1 MRIFYDIFFLLFAV
15 FYVPVMAVK
24 GKFHA
29 GFSQKLGRV
38 PNEILSA
45 VKPVWIHAVSV
56 GEALVAARL
65 CQALKDAMPSVKVV
79 ISTTTRTGNEMARKN
94 AVRADGIFYYPIDI
108 RSVVR
113 KVLKAVD
120 PSAYV
125 IIETELWPNMLE
137 EASAMGIPVI
147 LANGRISDRS
157 FAGYKKLG
165 FITRKMLSCFS
176 TLCVQTPRD
185 AGKLRELG
193 CGTHK
198 IRVTGNIKFDGAI
211 SSVKDPE
218 VEKTERFFASGKK
231 VIVAGSTHFP
241 EESGII
247 DEFVRFSGA
256 SRGMKLIIAPRHV
269 ERKEAIKVYV
279 ESSGLKCC
287 FFSELSGEKCH
298 EMSSAD
304 VMIVDTIGHLKDL
317 YSLADV
323 VFIGGSMVKKGG
335 QNPIEAARWGK
346 AIVFGPDMSNF
357 SEVARDFV
365 GGGAAL
371 VANDFKRLGGIIE
384 DLMANDAKR
393 LKMGKASGEV
403 IEKNSGAVDRTVEAI
418 LEKVKYR

>member
-1 MRIFYDIFFLLFAV
+1 
-15 FYVPVMAVK
+15 
-24 GKFHA
+24 
-29 GFSQKLGRV
+29 
-38 PNEILSA
+38 
-45 VKPVWIHAVSV
+45 
-56 GEALVAARL
+56 
-65 CQALKDAMPSVKVV
+65 
-79 ISTTTRTGNEMARKN
+79 
-94 AVRADGIFYYPIDI
+94 VRADGIFYYPIDI

-346 AIVFGPDMSNF
+346 AIVFGSDMSNF